1 MQRWVENS
9 RDIVQNCHIM
19 IYIDQQVLINLQD
32 EGEGT
37 QAKVEADNFVD
48 KFKQA
53 YENEQFEEVLD
64 LFVSKFDS
72 VCQVAEND
80 HGTSR
85 IKYLRVYFHHSRLLR
100 CFVCWEILSFDFR
113 FILQIWKEL

>member
-1 MQRWVENS
+1 M
-9 RDIVQNCHIM
+9 
-19 IYIDQQVLINLQD
+19 LIKLQD

-37 QAKVEADNFVD
+37 QAKLEADNFVD

-64 LFVSKFDS
+64 LFISKFDS

-85 IKYLRVYFHHSRLLR
+85 IKGRVYFHHSRLQC
-100 CFVCWEILSFDFR
+100 CFVCREI
-113 FILQIWKEL
+113 